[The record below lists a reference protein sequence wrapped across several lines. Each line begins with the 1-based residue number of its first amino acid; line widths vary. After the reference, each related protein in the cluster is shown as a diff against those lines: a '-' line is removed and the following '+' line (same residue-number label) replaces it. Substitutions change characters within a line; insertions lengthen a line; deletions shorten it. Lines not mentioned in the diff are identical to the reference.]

1 MRNDWTKE
9 QFDMEAAQEF
19 LNWMKSE
26 EGKEVIKGVGLIT
39 VD

>member
-1 MRNDWTKE
+1 MLRTNNCGELRLAD
-9 QFDMEAAQEF
+9 
-19 LNWMKSE
+19 